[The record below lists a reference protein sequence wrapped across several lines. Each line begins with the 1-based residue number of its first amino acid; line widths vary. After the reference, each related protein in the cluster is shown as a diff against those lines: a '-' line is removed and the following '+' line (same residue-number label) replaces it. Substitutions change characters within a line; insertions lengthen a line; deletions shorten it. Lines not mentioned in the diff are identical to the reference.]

1 MLLLLLLPVAA
12 AAVVVVV
19 VVMSNK
25 AISRMAQGVGSTWRL
40 SVVVAELR
48 V

>member
-12 AAVVVVV
+12 AAVV